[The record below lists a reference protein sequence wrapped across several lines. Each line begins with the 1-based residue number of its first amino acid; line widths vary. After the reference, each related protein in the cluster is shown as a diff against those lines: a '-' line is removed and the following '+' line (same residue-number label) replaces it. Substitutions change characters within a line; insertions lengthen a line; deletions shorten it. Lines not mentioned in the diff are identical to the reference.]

1 MTAEIANFLERHPG
15 EVVVVS
21 LSKDFEHRGSLTQ
34 PSPLGSHS
42 RFIDFY
48 DFLFEQSRL
57 KDHCAPRPSNP
68 SKATLQEIVDKG
80 KRCIIVVSGFL
91 ILRSPS
97 NAILTCKKSH
107 KISHLQTNCPKKD
120 QHWLN
125 CCGDAFKIIIGQ

>member
-1 MTAEIANFLERHPG
+1 MGTFTNDSWASVTAEIANFLERHPG

-80 KRCIIVVSGFL
+80 KRCIIVPQNFPVTDELSAKRPAL
-91 ILRSPS
+91 
-97 NAILTCKKSH
+97 A
-107 KISHLQTNCPKKD
+107 
-120 QHWLN
+120 
-125 CCGDAFKIIIGQ
+125 